1 MPEEEKVEDLK
12 AEKAEPVKEEV
23 KDQPQVEKD
32 LKGRRIIRTDK
43 EHLLDLMAGMKKDGF
58 NHLSLVT
65 AVDRRDF
72 IEVVYHLHNLATN
85 EIVEVKLQTKDSHVP
100 SVSHI
105 WSSANW
111 DEREQYD
118 LMGVVFDGHPRMKRI
133 LLPEGWVGHPLRKDY
148 NLDERQYVNMDEN
161 GEDYATFDPG
171 DGW

>member
-1 MPEEEKVEDLK
+1 MPDDENRNDAKGQSSNENKQNE
-12 AEKAEPVKEEV
+12 
-23 KDQPQVEKD
+23 PQVEKD
-32 LKGRRIIRTDK
+32 LNGRRIIRVEKDHFLDTMKDLK
-43 EHLLDLMAGMKKDGF
+43 EKGF

-65 AVDRRDF
+65 AVDKRDF
-72 IEVVYHLHNLATN
+72 LEVVYHLHNMETN
-85 EIVEVKLQTKDSHVP
+85 EIVEVKVTTKDSHVP
-100 SVSHI
+100 SVTHL

-118 LMGVVFDGHPRMKRI
+118 LMGVVFDGHPNMKRI